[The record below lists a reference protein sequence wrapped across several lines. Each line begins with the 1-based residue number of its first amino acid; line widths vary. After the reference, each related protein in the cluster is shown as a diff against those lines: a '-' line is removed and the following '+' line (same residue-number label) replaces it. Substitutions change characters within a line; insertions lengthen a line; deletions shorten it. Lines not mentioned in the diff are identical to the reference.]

1 MPTLGRNDKCHC
13 GSGKK
18 YKNCCLQKDL
28 EEERAKASLPPEE
41 PYEENPS
48 PAIATWKIFV
58 TVTAVLSVIALV
70 VWLALDFPR
79 LAGSI
84 WGCGMLILI
93 VYSAFR
99 NEPTLRR
106 EPGDAGNIDFGNRQG
121 IQPVEKK
128 KSR

>member
-18 YKNCCLQKDL
+18 YKNCCLAKDL
-28 EEERAKASLPPEE
+28 EEERKKAELPPEE
-41 PYEENPS
+41 KYEENPA
-48 PAIATWKIFV
+48 PRIATWKIFV
-58 TVTAVLSVIALV
+58 LITAILSAIAAVLWLV
-70 VWLALDFPR
+70 FDSLR
-79 LAGSI
+79 IAGSV

-99 NEPTLRR
+99 NEPTLRK

-121 IQPVEKK
+121 IQPEKK